1 MLSADALRTGH
12 VKPGSVDQDAGV
24 KRRFGELQADKFYLC
39 LKPTTGFA
47 TEKVRRDS
55 GDIETKRTKVAPAAF
70 KGATDMAKKE
80 SSAAPVRSAADVA
93 KAWKTVEAD
102 IARERKNHDKK
113 GETFIGITKEEF
125 ERKMKRADSPIFTGS
140 GWSNTAPWGGT
151 INYSVTVLNPDP
163 VTWGNLAVAI
173 AIGNRNAIVDND
185 EFMAGFDARFATYA
199 KPATLGFSLAP
210 AASTTQTFAI
220 KIPNGVEKTGY
231 FANAV
236 LQQLSYLD
244 TGKYL
249 DRTVCFFEV
258 V

>member
-1 MLSADALRTGH
+1 
-12 VKPGSVDQDAGV
+12 
-24 KRRFGELQADKFYLC
+24 
-39 LKPTTGFA
+39 
-47 TEKVRRDS
+47 
-55 GDIETKRTKVAPAAF
+55 
-70 KGATDMAKKE
+70 MAKKE
-80 SSAAPVRSAADVA
+80 SSATPVRSAADVA

-102 IARERKNHDKK
+102 IVRERKNHERK
-113 GETFIGITKEEF
+113 GETFIGISKEAF
-125 ERKMKRADSPIFTGS
+125 EKKMKRADSPIFTGA
-140 GWSNTAPWGGT
+140 GWNNTAPWGGT

-163 VTWGNLAVAI
+163 FAWGNLAVAI
-173 AIGNRNAIVDND
+173 AIGNRNAIVGND
-185 EFMAGFDARFATYA
+185 EFLATFDARFATYA

-210 AASTTQTFAI
+210 AASMTQSFAI

-249 DRTVCFFEV
+249 DRAVCFFEV